1 MLDTDTCIFLMRG
14 ESQALAAKVQ
24 SVPLQQQ
31 VMSAVTFAELTYG
44 VQASAAAKRKQ
55 NQAVLD
61 SLALHLAVLDWP
73 QDAAKHYAE
82 IRADLKKRG
91 AQLGAARGITGRRRA
106 GPGLR
111 PGGDGEGCRALP
123 ARDGQRPVAPHSGP
137 LRLCRRRGR
146 VGAGD
151 GMEAVPFA

>member
-1 MLDTDTCIFLMRG
+1 MTAQLFMLDTDTCIFLMRG
-14 ESQALAAKVQ
+14 ESPALAAKVQ

-55 NQAVLD
+55 NQSVLD
-61 SLALHLAVLDWP
+61 SLVLHLAVLDWP

-91 AQLGAARGITGRRRA
+91 AQLGAADLMIAAHARA
-106 GPGLR
+106 
-111 PGGDGEGCRALP
+111 
-123 ARDGQRPVAPHSGP
+123 
-137 LRLCRRRGR
+137 
-146 VGAGD
+146 VGAIVVTNNTKDFERVKGL
-151 GMEAVPFA
+151 EVENWTN

>member
-14 ESQALAAKVQ
+14 ESPALAARVQ

-55 NQAVLD
+55 NQSVLD
-61 SLALHLAVLDWP
+61 SLVLHLAVLDWP

-82 IRADLKKRG
+82 IRADLNKRG
-91 AQLGAARGITGRRRA
+91 AQLGAADLMIAAHARA
-106 GPGLR
+106 
-111 PGGDGEGCRALP
+111 
-123 ARDGQRPVAPHSGP
+123 
-137 LRLCRRRGR
+137 
-146 VGAGD
+146 VGAIVVTNNVKD
-151 GMEAVPFA
+151 FERVKSLEVENWTK

>member
-1 MLDTDTCIFLMRG
+1 MTAQLFMLGTDTCIFLMRG
-14 ESQALAAKVQ
+14 ESQTLAAKVQ

-82 IRADLKKRG
+82 IRADLIAAHASCTG
-91 AQLGAARGITGRRRA
+91 VIPFPNHLCLGAKPKAVLTHDKA
-106 GPGLR
+106 KQ
-111 PGGDGEGCRALP
+111 
-123 ARDGQRPVAPHSGP
+123 QRHG
-137 LRLCRRRGR
+137 
-146 VGAGD
+146 
-151 GMEAVPFA
+151 

>member
-14 ESQALAAKVQ
+14 ESQRLEAMVQ

-44 VQASAAAKRKQ
+44 VQVSSTAKRKQ
-55 NQAVLD
+55 NQITLD

-73 QDAAKHYAE
+73 QDAAKHYAV

-91 AQLGAARGITGRRRA
+91 AQLGAADLMIAAHARA
-106 GPGLR
+106 IDAIVVTNNVKDL
-111 PGGDGEGCRALP
+111 
-123 ARDGQRPVAPHSGP
+123 
-137 LRLCRRRGR
+137 GR
-146 VGAGD
+146 VKGL
-151 GMEAVPFA
+151 EVENWTK

>member
-14 ESQALAAKVQ
+14 ESPALAAKVQ

-55 NQAVLD
+55 NQSVLD
-61 SLALHLAVLDWP
+61 SLVLHLAVLDWP

-82 IRADLKKRG
+82 IRTDLKKRG
-91 AQLGAARGITGRRRA
+91 AQLGAADLMIAAHARA
-106 GPGLR
+106 MGAIVVTNNVKDFARVKGL
-111 PGGDGEGCRALP
+111 E
-123 ARDGQRPVAPHSGP
+123 V
-137 LRLCRRRGR
+137 
-146 VGAGD
+146 
-151 GMEAVPFA
+151 ENWTT

>member
-14 ESQALAAKVQ
+14 ASKKLEAMVQ

-31 VMSAVTFAELTYG
+31 VMSAVTFAELSYG

-55 NQAVLD
+55 NQITLN

-73 QDAAKHYAE
+73 QTAAKNYAE

-91 AQLGAARGITGRRRA
+91 AQLGAADLMIA
-106 GPGLR
+106 AH
-111 PGGDGEGCRALP
+111 AL
-123 ARDGQRPVAPHSGP
+123 AIDAIVVTNNVKDF
-137 LRLCRRRGR
+137 GR
-146 VGAGD
+146 VKGL
-151 GMEAVPFA
+151 EVENWTK

>member
-1 MLDTDTCIFLMRG
+1 MTGQLFMLDTDICIFLMRG
-14 ESQALAAKVQ
+14 ESPALAAKVQ

-31 VMSAVTFAELTYG
+31 VMSAMTFAELTYG

-61 SLALHLAVLDWP
+61 SFVLYLTVLDWP

-91 AQLGAARGITGRRRA
+91 AQLGAADLMIAAHARATGA
-106 GPGLR
+106 IVVTNNLK
-111 PGGDGEGCRALP
+111 DF
-123 ARDGQRPVAPHSGP
+123 
-137 LRLCRRRGR
+137 GR
-146 VGAGD
+146 VKGLVV
-151 GMEAVPFA
+151 ENWNQ